1 MITKEEMSKLLGKE
15 ILLRSTAFGKEE
27 YFYYAGIPAL
37 TVSDEVYFKEL
48 YHLFNSHSFEFTKK
62 TGVIVQPKHPGFFK
76 LPYKIEDGRCYH
88 GNFLRLSE
96 IDVLEVNE

>member
-15 ILLRSTAFGKEE
+15 ILLRSTAFDGDE

-37 TVSDEVYFKEL
+37 TNPVEVYFNEL
-48 YHLFNSHSFEFTKK
+48 YYLFNSHSLEFTKK
-62 TGVIVQPKHPGFFK
+62 TGLIVQPKHPGFFK
-76 LPYKIEDGRCYH
+76 LPYKTENGRCYP